1 MQTGSR
7 LMLRIAA
14 PVVAVSGM
22 LLALGAVAAWYVH
35 ELQDSSSDILV
46 VNVSSVRAAEEIEIG
61 MREVRTLL
69 NRFLRSGDRKYLE
82 ACRPIREETH
92 HWMGEAERLSTTPK
106 ETELMSQARRG
117 YEQFFRE
124 FDDVAARITG
134 KLDQAAQ
141 DEVERLID
149 DVLTQELLEP
159 VHQYLDLNEELMA
172 TTSRENQK
180 VTDWMVFALLLLGT
194 CGAVAGLIAGLGIA
208 RGVNRSIVQLTVPI
222 RDAAGK
228 LNEVVGPL
236 TVATGGS
243 FTEIED
249 ALRHVGDQIGT
260 VVERLRKSER
270 EMLRAE
276 QLAAV
281 GQLAAGVAHELRN
294 PLMSMKLLV
303 QTAIESG
310 DNARLEGRDLRVLD
324 DVVRRVER
332 SVQSLLEFARPPR
345 LEMAR
350 FDVKDVVRQTVALV
364 ESRAEQR
371 NVCIDC
377 DVAESASPVWADQGQ
392 MRQLVLNLLLNALDA
407 APQGGHVGVRVRFD
421 DAQTP
426 QPSDPLKHASAHE
439 NGGADTNTAG
449 LVTLSVLDDG
459 DGLPSEF
466 GDRIFEPFV
475 STKETGTGLGLSIC
489 RRIVEAHGGA
499 IHATN
504 RVTGGAEFV
513 VRLPVSAE
521 AINDNQESDV
531 GESPDLRRM
540 NDADVVGRG

>member
-7 LMLRIAA
+7 LMLRIVA
-14 PVVAVSGM
+14 PVVGVSGV

-82 ACRPIREETH
+82 ACGPIREETQ

-106 ETELMSQARRG
+106 ETELMTQARRG
-117 YEQFFRE
+117 YERFFRQ
-124 FDDVAARITG
+124 FDDLSVRTTG
-134 KLDQAAQ
+134 RLDQAAQ

-149 DVLTQELLEP
+149 EVLTSELLEP

-172 TTSRENQK
+172 ATSRENQK

-243 FTEIED
+243 FKEIED
-249 ALRHVGDQIGT
+249 ALQHVGEQIGT
-260 VVERLRKSER
+260 VVERLRTSER

-310 DNARLEGRDLRVLD
+310 DSARLEGRDLRVLD

-350 FDVKDVVRQTVALV
+350 FDVTDVVRQTVALV

-371 NVCIDC
+371 DVRIDC
-377 DVAESASPVWADQGQ
+377 DLAEPASPVWADQGQ

-407 APQGGHVGVRVRFD
+407 APHGGHVGVRVRFD
-421 DAQTP
+421 DAYSP
-426 QPSDPLKHASAHE
+426 QPNDATS
-439 NGGADTNTAG
+439 

-489 RRIVEAHGGA
+489 RRIVEAHGGE
-499 IHATN
+499 IHAAN
-504 RVTGGAEFV
+504 RTTGGAEFV
-513 VRLPVSAE
+513 VTLPVTNE
-521 AINDNQESDV
+521 AINDIQESDAD
-531 GESPDLRRM
+531 ESPALRRT
-540 NDADVVGRG
+540 NHAHVIGR

>member
-1 MQTGSR
+1 MRTGSR

-14 PVVAVSGM
+14 PVVGVSGM
-22 LLALGAVAAWYVH
+22 LLGLGAMAAWYVH

-61 MREVRTLL
+61 MREVQSLL
-69 NRFLRSGDRKYLE
+69 NKFLRTGDRKHLD
-82 ACRPIREETH
+82 ACEPLREETRR
-92 HWMGEAERLSTTPK
+92 WMSEAERLSTTQK

-124 FDDVAARITG
+124 FDDLPNRTRG
-134 KLDQAAQ
+134 NLDQNAQ

-149 DVLTQELLEP
+149 DVLTRKLLEP
-159 VHQYLDLNEELMA
+159 VHQYLDLNEELMVA
-172 TTSRENQK
+172 TSRENQQA
-180 VTDWMVFALLLLGT
+180 TDWMVFVLLLLGT

-236 TVATGGS
+236 TLATGGS
-243 FTEIED
+243 LNDIED
-249 ALRHVGDQIGT
+249 ALRHVGERIGV
-260 VVERLRKSER
+260 VVERLQKSER

-281 GQLAAGVAHELRN
+281 GQLAAGIAHELRN

-310 DNARLEGRDLRVLD
+310 DGGRLEGRDLRVLD

-345 LEMAR
+345 LEMAQ
-350 FDVKDVVRQTVALV
+350 FDVTDVVRQTVELV
-364 ESRAEQR
+364 ESRAEQQSVR
-371 NVCIDC
+371 IDC
-377 DVAESASPVWADQGQ
+377 DLAEPSPPLWADQGQ
-392 MRQLVLNLLLNALDA
+392 MRQLILNLLLNALDA
-407 APQGGHVGVRVRFD
+407 APQGGHVGVRVRTD
-421 DAQTP
+421 VA
-426 QPSDPLKHASAHE
+426 
-439 NGGADTNTAG
+439 NGGTM
-449 LVTLSVLDDG
+449 TLAVHDDG
-459 DGLPSEF
+459 GGLPPEF
-466 GDRIFEPFV
+466 GERIFDPFV

-489 RRIVEAHGGA
+489 RRIVEAHGGE
-499 IHATN
+499 IHAANRTN
-504 RVTGGAEFV
+504 GGAEFV
-513 VRLPVSAE
+513 VRLPVAQKLARELTENDAGEPSA
-521 AINDNQESDV
+521 
-531 GESPDLRRM
+531 LRRM
-540 NDADVVGRG
+540 NHADFVGRR

>member
-1 MQTGSR
+1 MKTGSR

-22 LLALGAVAAWYVH
+22 LLTLGAVAAWYVH
-35 ELQDSSSDILV
+35 ELQNSSSDILV

-69 NRFLRSGDRKYLE
+69 NRYLRSGDRKYLE

-106 ETELMSQARRG
+106 ETELMSQARHG

-172 TTSRENQK
+172 STSRENQQ

-208 RGVNRSIVQLTVPI
+208 RGVDRSIVQLTVPI

-249 ALRHVGDQIGT
+249 ALRHVGDQIGM

-350 FDVKDVVRQTVALV
+350 FDVADVVRQTVALV

-371 NVCIDC
+371 DVRIDC
-377 DVAESASPVWADQGQ
+377 DLAESSSSVWADQGQ

-426 QPSDPLKHASAHE
+426 QPSDPLKHASGRE
-439 NGGADTNTAG
+439 SSGANTAG

-504 RVTGGAEFV
+504 RITGGAEFV

-521 AINDNQESDV
+521 AINGNQESDV
-531 GESPDLRRM
+531 GESSDLRRM
-540 NDADVVGRG
+540 NDADVVGR